1 MAFNHETIGHY
12 HILDTLARG
21 ARGYVYRA
29 EDLAARGMPVT
40 VKLVESTPLRT
51 ENECNTFRQE
61 VERIRLLQ
69 HAAIV
74 PIIDAGLH
82 EATPYLVMPYL
93 PGGSLLERLPR
104 TGARS
109 LPLETTLN
117 AIAQVGAALGY
128 AHQQQRAHSN
138 LKPANILFDA
148 SGSARLADFALTS
161 LLPGGRQYGV
171 GVGNPLYMAPEQFR
185 GFISP
190 AGDQYALAC
199 IIYQMISGRPP
210 FNANDFIA
218 LGFKHLSDAPAPP
231 SQFNLLLPRTVEQ
244 AILRALAKQPDERF
258 PDIAA
263 FIAALGIAGQ
273 ASPVGYAPISP
284 ATELSQKRPEDEDDE
299 GDATIIRPLYS
310 KRSPRAP
317 RRSPKGP
324 PVHYSAAHRQGGDSS
339 LPANDPSTPVD
350 PLPRLLEGT
359 LPSDNQRHLSGAPN
373 TPDTPERLAARAAE
387 IAADRPESGPLRDLS
402 VVDTI
407 RTNEVFDIGQMTAL
421 PQASIPEQDAPPLSV
436 QQMVAQP
443 TAPRKKRRPWF
454 KLFGLLPAAA
464 LALGGTLPVIM
475 TILHCLKVLA

>member
-29 EDLAARGMPVT
+29 EDLAAHGMPVA

-51 ENECNTFRQE
+51 ESECNAFRQE

-74 PIIDAGLH
+74 PISDAGLH

-104 TGARS
+104 AGARS

-117 AIAQVGAALGY
+117 VIAQVGAALRY

-148 SGSARLADFALTS
+148 SGSALLADFALTS

-199 IIYQMISGRPP
+199 IVYQMISGRPP

-218 LGFKHLSDAPAPP
+218 LGFKHLSDAPVPP
-231 SQFNLLLPRTVEQ
+231 SQFNVLLPRPVEQ

-263 FIAALGIAGQ
+263 FISALDMAGQ
-273 ASPVGYAPISP
+273 ASPAAGYAPAQALPETGI
-284 ATELSQKRPEDEDDE
+284 SQKRPEDEDDE
-299 GDATIIRPLYS
+299 GDATIIRPLYG
-310 KRSPRAP
+310 KKSPRAP
-317 RRSPKGP
+317 RRSPKGA
-324 PVHYSAAHRQGGDSS
+324 PVQYPATHRQGGDSS
-339 LPANDPSTPVD
+339 LPTNDPSAPVD
-350 PLPRLLEGT
+350 PLPRLLEET
-359 LPSDNQRHLSGAPN
+359 LPADHPRRLSGAPN
-373 TPDTPERLAARAAE
+373 TPERLAARAAE
-387 IAADRPESGPLRDLS
+387 IAADRTESGPLRDLS
-402 VVDTI
+402 VIDTI
-407 RTNEVFDIGQMTAL
+407 RTNEVFDLGQMTAL

-443 TAPRKKRRPWF
+443 AAPRKKRRLWF

-464 LALGGTLPVIM
+464 LALGGTLPLIM

>member
-29 EDLAARGMPVT
+29 EDLAARGMPVA

-51 ENECNTFRQE
+51 ESECDAFRQE

-74 PIIDAGLH
+74 PTIDAGLH

-104 TGARS
+104 AGARS

-117 AIAQVGAALGY
+117 VIAQIGAALRY

-148 SGSARLADFALTS
+148 SGSALLADFALTS

-218 LGFKHLSDAPAPP
+218 LGFKHLSDAPVPP
-231 SQFNLLLPRTVEQ
+231 SQFNVLLPRAVEQ

-263 FIAALGIAGQ
+263 FIAALGGAAQ
-273 ASPVGYAPISP
+273 ASPAAGYTPAPEI
-284 ATELSQKRPEDEDDE
+284 SQKRPEDEDDE
-299 GDATIIRPLYS
+299 GDATIIRPLYG
-310 KRSPRAP
+310 KKSPRAS
-317 RRSPKGP
+317 RRSPKGS
-324 PVHYSAAHRQGGDSS
+324 PVHYPTAHRQGGDSS
-339 LPANDPSTPVD
+339 LPANDPSAPVD
-350 PLPRLLEGT
+350 PLPRLLEET
-359 LPSDNQRHLSGAPN
+359 LPADNPRHLSGAPN
-373 TPDTPERLAARAAE
+373 MQDTPERLAARAAE
-387 IAADRPESGPLRDLS
+387 IAEDRPESEPLRDLS
-402 VVDTI
+402 VIDTV
-407 RTNEVFDIGQMTAL
+407 RTNEVFNIGQMTAL

-436 QQMVAQP
+436 QQMVAQS
-443 TAPRKKRRPWF
+443 TTPRKKRRPWF

-464 LALGGTLPVIM
+464 LALGGTLPIIM
-475 TILHCLKVLA
+475 TILHCLKALA